1 MAACVDKW
9 QPAPYQC
16 RFAKNIYRLLPDC
29 TTDSPV
35 AAGWSEG
42 PAAATGGSD
51 DYVWDVLR
59 GEAQDDADDEP
70 ILRKFYHDLV
80 LSQPS
85 LEVALAAHLAAKLCI
100 PGALPQDA
108 LRDLLVGALAAHP
121 DAGRAARADLL
132 AARDRDPACAKMV
145 HCFLYYKGFLAL
157 QAHRAA
163 HGLWSDGRTAAALL
177 LQSRTSE
184 VFGVDIH
191 PGARIGCGIL
201 LDHATGVVIGET
213 AVIGHDVSI
222 LHAVTLGGTGK
233 DSGDRHPKVGDGV
246 LIGAGASVLGNVHIG
261 DGAKIGAGAV
271 VLRDVPDRTTAV
283 GNPAKPIGKTATERT
298 ARVDNGAEMVGLTYL
313 TREFPSK
320 HYDLCV

>member
-9 QPAPYQC
+9 PPAAYLC
-16 RFAKNIYRLLPDC
+16 RLPEKFYCVLPDC
-29 TTDSPV
+29 TATDRPV
-35 AAGWSEG
+35 VTASAAPA
-42 PAAATGGSD
+42 PAASGSSG

-59 GEAQDDADDEP
+59 AEAQDDADDEP
-70 ILRKFYHDLV
+70 LLRKFYHDLV
-80 LSQPS
+80 LSRPS
-85 LEVALAAHLAAKLCI
+85 LESALASLLAAKLCI
-100 PGALPQDA
+100 PGALPQDQ
-108 LRDLLVGALAAHP
+108 LRDLLAGALAAHP
-121 DAGRAARADLL
+121 EAGRAARADLV

-163 HGLWSDGRTAAALL
+163 HALWSDNRRAPALL
-177 LQSRTSE
+177 LQSRASE

-213 AVIGHDVSI
+213 AVVGYDVSI
-222 LHAVTLGGTGK
+222 LHGVTLGGTGK
-233 DSGDRHPKVGDGV
+233 ESGDRHPKVGDGV

-271 VLRDVPDRTTAV
+271 VLRDVADGTTAV
-283 GNPAKPIGKTATERT
+283 GNPAKPIIGKKAAPQRRPEELPGVTMEQRWS
-298 ARVDNGAEMVGLTYL
+298 D
-313 TREFPSK
+313 
-320 HYDLCV
+320 